1 MGGSAVNEL
10 LQIVP
15 SGTPRSY
22 RLVGE
27 LDASNADELLA
38 ELQKEVGVGG
48 DLVLDLSELSFVDS
62 MGLRSFLRM
71 AAALDS
77 SGKLILEHPA
87 RAVARTIHL
96 AGLHKAPNI
105 SIVGGAE
112 VDRT

>member
-10 LQIVP
+10 LQIVA

-27 LDASNADELLA
+27 LDASNADDLLV
-38 ELQKEVGVGG
+38 ELQKEVEGGG
-48 DLVLDLSELSFVDS
+48 DLVLELSDLSFVDS
-62 MGLRSFLRM
+62 MGLRSFLRI
-71 AAALDS
+71 AAALDA
-77 SGKLILEHPA
+77 SGKLILEQPA

-105 SIVGGAE
+105 LIVGGAE
-112 VDRT
+112 IDQT